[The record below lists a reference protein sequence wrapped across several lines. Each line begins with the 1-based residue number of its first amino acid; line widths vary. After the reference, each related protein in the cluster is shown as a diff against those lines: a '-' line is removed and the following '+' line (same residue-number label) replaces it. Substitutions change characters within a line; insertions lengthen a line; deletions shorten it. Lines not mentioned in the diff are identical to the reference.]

1 MKTLISGPLL
11 LKSILPYQY
20 LLSVA
25 FLFMVVVIIILLFI
39 LFFLQHSRK
48 RRKRKVQLRAL
59 FSDLIA
65 GIAICESEE
74 ERQET
79 LQEFLQQQKNLR
91 LQQSFT
97 RNVLIRE
104 IVRTKDSVSGSAAN
118 NLQWLYETLE
128 LDKDSLRRFGSS
140 QWYRKA
146 SAIQHLAEM
155 QQTKHLVKI
164 YRDTNHANYHIR
176 TEAQIAVVKLTG
188 FSGLRFLN
196 IVSHPVS
203 HWQQLSLISQVQQS
217 EADVTLIAPW
227 LQSENNSVVEFALR
241 LVAIYR
247 CHELHDLTIACL
259 QHPSPVVR
267 LQALG
272 AAKEI
277 CNETT
282 LSTLLQH
289 FDKAGK
295 SEQVAILE
303 MLPDIGA
310 GTGEISFLTQQLQSA
325 DEGIRYRAM
334 QLIQEISPAWS
345 SQVMLHMKD
354 NPSFAAI
361 LPILQKQAV

>member
-1 MKTLISGPLL
+1 MKTLIPGPGL
-11 LKSILPYQY
+11 LKAILPYQY

-25 FLFMVVVIIILLFI
+25 FLFMLLVAAILLFI
-39 LFFLQHSRK
+39 VFFLQQYRK
-48 RRKRKVQLRAL
+48 RRLRKVQLRTL

-91 LQQSFT
+91 LQQAFT

-104 IVRTKDSVSGSAAN
+104 IVRTKDSVSGSAAT

-203 HWQQLSLISQVQQS
+203 QWQQLSLISQLQQS
-217 EADVTLIAPW
+217 EADTTMIAPW
-227 LQSENNSVVEFALR
+227 LQSGNSSVVEFALR

-247 CHELHDLTIACL
+247 CHELYDQTVACL
-259 QHPSPVVR
+259 QHTSPVVR

-272 AAKEI
+272 ALKEI
-277 CNETT
+277 YNETT
-282 LSTLLQH
+282 LPTLLQH
-289 FDKAGK
+289 FDKSGK
-295 SEQVAILE
+295 GEQIAILD
-303 MLPDIGA
+303 LLSAIGA
-310 GTGEISFLTQQLQSA
+310 GSGEIGFLTVQLQHA

-345 SQVMLHMKD
+345 SQVMLHMKN